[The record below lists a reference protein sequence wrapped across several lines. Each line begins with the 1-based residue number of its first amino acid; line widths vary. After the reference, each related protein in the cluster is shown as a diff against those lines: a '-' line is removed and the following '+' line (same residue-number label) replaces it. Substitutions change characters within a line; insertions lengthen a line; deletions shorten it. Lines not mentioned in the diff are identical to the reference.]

1 MAMKIAIVRSRY
13 TPFGG
18 AERFVE
24 RALSALRAE
33 GAEVTVIARSW
44 AGAPAE
50 GYRQLLC
57 DPPYN
62 RLFGRR
68 TARDASFAEAV
79 RQVLRRES
87 FDIVQSHERIPGS
100 MVFRAGDGVHAAWL
114 ERRSAGIGWLGR
126 LAQRYSPYHRYIL
139 AAERAMFADPALRAV
154 ICNSAMVRDE
164 IVAYYG
170 VAADKLHVIHN
181 GIDLDAFSPALSVH
195 RAEVRAAHGIPE
207 AAPLL
212 LYVGSGFARKGVP
225 QLLEALA
232 ALADN
237 SVHLL
242 VIGADRKIDAARR
255 QAERLGI
262 AGRVHLLGPQP
273 DVKAFYG
280 AADAFVLPTLY
291 DPFPNAALEAL
302 ACGLPTLTTSGCG
315 VAEIISPGVNGVVVP
330 PADVAALTDGLRQ
343 LLALPAAARASA
355 REAALP
361 LSLSAMA
368 GRLLDFY
375 HGLLAQSPTP

>member
-1 MAMKIAIVRSRY
+1 MKIAIVRSRY

-24 RALSALRAE
+24 RALGALRAE
-33 GAEVTVIARSW
+33 GAEVTIIARSW

-50 GYRQLLC
+50 GYHQLVC

-62 RLFGRR
+62 HLFGGR
-68 TARDASFAEAV
+68 TARDASFAKAV
-79 RQVLRRES
+79 QQAVAS
-87 FDIVQSHERIPGS
+87 GGFDIVQSHERIPGS

-114 ERRSAGIGWLGR
+114 ARRSAGIGWWGR
-126 LAQRYSPYHRYIL
+126 LGQRYSSYHRYIL
-139 AAERAMFADPALRAV
+139 AAERAMFADPALQAV

-181 GIDLDAFSPALSVH
+181 GVDLDAFSPALTQQ
-195 RAEVRAAHGIPE
+195 RATVRAAHGIPE
-207 AAPLL
+207 DAPLL

-225 QLLEALA
+225 QLLDALA
-232 ALADN
+232 MLADPR
-237 SVHLL
+237 VHLL
-242 VIGADRKIDAARR
+242 VVGADRKIDAARR
-255 QAERLGI
+255 QSERLGI

-273 DVKAFYG
+273 DVKPFYG

-302 ACGLPTLTTSGCG
+302 ACGLPTVTTSACG
-315 VAEIISPGVNGVVVP
+315 VAEILTPGVNGAVVP
-330 PADVAALTDGLRQ
+330 PDDVPALAEGLRQ
-343 LLALPAAARASA
+343 VLALPATARAAA

-361 LSLSAMA
+361 LSLTAMA

-375 HGLLAQSPTP
+375 HGLLAKAPTA